1 MRRGYTTR
9 PRAVAATLAPM
20 AHPLRVGLKLS
31 PQIYPIET
39 HRAVWKIADDAGFD
53 GLWGFDHLLALGAD
67 PTQPV
72 FEGWTML
79 AAMAE
84 ATKRVRIGLLVA
96 GNLYRHPG
104 LHAKIGAT
112 IDHLSG
118 GRLEFGIGAAWNEP
132 EFTELGLEF
141 PPLGERLG
149 RFGEAVRVIKRLWT
163 KERANFKGKYYT
175 LIDAIA
181 EPKPVQKPY
190 PPIWIG
196 GAGPKR
202 TLKIVA
208 RHGDVWNSNAGE
220 MEATIS
226 LSKILDEHCKT
237 VGRDPNAV
245 RRSVQFRF
253 STVDETLKVAE
264 TYLKAGFTEQILMLR
279 GPDPVKNAE
288 AAANELLPRMRALG

>member
-1 MRRGYTTR
+1 
-9 PRAVAATLAPM
+9 M

-31 PQIYPIET
+31 PQVYPIET
-39 HRAVWKIADDAGFD
+39 HRAVWKIADDAGLD
-53 GLWGFDHLLALGAD
+53 GLWGFDHLLALGPD
-67 PTQPV
+67 PTKPV

-84 ATKRVRIGLLVA
+84 ATKRVRIGLMVA

-132 EFTELGLEF
+132 EFKELGWEF

-163 KERANFKGKYYT
+163 KDRANFKGKYYT
-175 LIDAIA
+175 LVDAIA
-181 EPKPVQKPY
+181 EPKPVQKPH

-196 GAGPKR
+196 GAGPQR

-220 MEATIS
+220 MEQTLANS
-226 LSKILDEHCKT
+226 NILDEHCKT

-245 RRSVQFRF
+245 RRSVQFPLT
-253 STVDETLKVAE
+253 TVDETMKVVE
-264 TYLKAGFTEQILMLR
+264 SYLKAGFTEHVVMMR
-279 GPDPVKNAE
+279 GPDPVKSAE
-288 AAANELLPRMRALG
+288 LAASELLPRMRALG

>member
-1 MRRGYTTR
+1 MG
-9 PRAVAATLAPM
+9 
-20 AHPLRVGLKLS
+20 HPLRVGLKLS
-31 PQIYPIET
+31 PQIYPIAT
-39 HRAVWKIADDAGFD
+39 HRAVWKIADEAGFD
-53 GLWGFDHLLALGAD
+53 GLWGFDHLLALGGD
-67 PTQPV
+67 PKQPV
-72 FEGWTML
+72 FEGWSML

-84 ATKRVRIGLLVA
+84 ATKRVRIGLMVA

-132 EFTELGLEF
+132 EFAELGMEF

-163 KERANFKGKYYT
+163 KEKASFKGKYYT
-175 LIDAIA
+175 LTDAIA
-181 EPKPVQKPY
+181 EPKPLQKPY

-196 GAGPKR
+196 GSGPQR

-220 MEATIS
+220 MDKTIA
-226 LSKILDEHCKT
+226 LSKILDEHCAA
-237 VGRDPNAV
+237 VGRDPSAV
-245 RRSVQFRF
+245 RRSVQFRLN
-253 STVDETLKVAE
+253 TVDESMKTAE
-264 TYLKAGFTEQILMLR
+264 TYLKAGFTEQIVMLG
-279 GPDPVKNAE
+279 GPDPAKNAE
-288 AAANELLPRMRALG
+288 IAARELLPRMRALG

>member
-1 MRRGYTTR
+1 V
-9 PRAVAATLAPM
+9 P
-20 AHPLRVGLKLS
+20 PLRVGLKLA
-31 PQIYPIET
+31 PQIYPIAT
-39 HRAVWKIADDAGFD
+39 HRAVWKIADEAGFD

-84 ATKRVRIGLLVA
+84 ATKRVRLGLMVA

-112 IDHLSG
+112 IDHLSD

-132 EFTELGLEF
+132 EFKELGMDF
-141 PPLGERLG
+141 PPLGERIG

-163 KERANFKGKYYT
+163 RERASFKGKYYT
-175 LIDAIA
+175 LADAVA
-181 EPKPVQKPY
+181 EPKPVQKPH

-196 GAGPKR
+196 GSGPQR

-220 MEATIS
+220 MEKTIA
-226 LSKILDEHCKT
+226 LSKVLDAHCAA
-237 VGRDPNAV
+237 VGRDPTAV
-245 RRSVQFRF
+245 RRSVQFRLT
-253 STVDETLKVAE
+253 TVDESLETAE
-264 TYLKAGFTEQILMLR
+264 TYLKAGFTEQIVMLG
-279 GPDPVKNAE
+279 GPDPVKNAQL
-288 AAANELLPRMRALG
+288 AATELLPRMRGLG